1 MESVT
6 LTLSDKTSSL
16 EVYYFPPIEL
26 SPNKN
31 YVLGLT
37 EFLTFHSIPNVDE
50 SNNKFHVGSRII
62 TIPTGSYEI
71 EDLEKYL
78 KNQLSEKISFSL
90 KPNNNTL
97 TSVIKC
103 SEEIDFT
110 PKNSIGQLLG
120 FTERKLER
128 DTEHNSDLSVKILR
142 VNSLRI
148 ECNITTGAY
157 INNQSVH
164 TIHQFFPRVPPGY
177 KIIETPSPI
186 IYLPIL
192 NKSIDYIQIRVV
204 DQDGH
209 LVNFQGEVITV
220 RLHIKPVT

>member
-16 EVYYFPPIEL
+16 TVYYFPPIEL

-37 EFLTFHSIPNVDE
+37 DFLTFHSIPNVDE

-62 TIPTGSYEI
+62 TIPTSSYGI

-97 TSVIKC
+97 TSVIMC

-110 PKNSIGQLLG
+110 PKNSISQLLG
-120 FTERKLER
+120 LTGRKLER

-142 VNSLRI
+142 VNSL
-148 ECNITTGAY
+148 
-157 INNQSVH
+157 S
-164 TIHQFFPRVPPGY
+164 
-177 KIIETPSPI
+177 
-186 IYLPIL
+186 
-192 NKSIDYIQIRVV
+192 
-204 DQDGH
+204 
-209 LVNFQGEVITV
+209 
-220 RLHIKPVT
+220 